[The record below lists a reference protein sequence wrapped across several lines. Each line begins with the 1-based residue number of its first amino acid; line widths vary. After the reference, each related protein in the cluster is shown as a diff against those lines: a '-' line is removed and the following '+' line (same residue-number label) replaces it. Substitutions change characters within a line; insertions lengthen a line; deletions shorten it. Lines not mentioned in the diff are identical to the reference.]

1 MEGVRDVMKGV
12 PGPKTVDVT
21 LIRVTGRALMNDLS
35 VQDAYDQMYYLFP
48 IGLNY
53 LKFDTCNKVN

>member
-35 VQDAYDQMYYLFP
+35 VQDDQMNYLFP

-53 LKFDTCNKVN
+53 LKFDRCNKVN

>member
-21 LIRVTGRALMNDLS
+21 LIRVTDRALMNDLS
-35 VQDAYDQMYYLFP
+35 V
-48 IGLNY
+48 
-53 LKFDTCNKVN
+53 

>member
-12 PGPKTVDVT
+12 PRPKTADVT

-35 VQDAYDQMYYLFP
+35 VQDDQMNYLFP

>member
-12 PGPKTVDVT
+12 PRPKTADVT

-35 VQDAYDQMYYLFP
+35 VQDDQMYNLFP

>member
-12 PGPKTVDVT
+12 PGPKAADVT

-35 VQDAYDQMYYLFP
+35 VQDDQMYYLFP

>member
-1 MEGVRDVMKGV
+1 MEGVRDVTKGV
-12 PGPKTVDVT
+12 PRPKTVDVT

-35 VQDAYDQMYYLFP
+35 VQDDQMYYLFP